1 MFILIDVKEVLG
13 KIQHPFIIFL
23 KTQQNEN
30 LQKSGKLPQY
40 WYNTCIKNRLNTTFN
55 DTKFLDTFKWNNEE
69 NYSLS

>member
-1 MFILIDVKEVLG
+1 MFILIDKID

-40 WYNTCIKNRLNTTFN
+40 
-55 DTKFLDTFKWNNEE
+55 
-69 NYSLS
+69 

>member
-13 KIQHPFIIFL
+13 KIQHQFIIFL

-40 WYNTCIKNRLNTTFN
+40 
-55 DTKFLDTFKWNNEE
+55 
-69 NYSLS
+69 